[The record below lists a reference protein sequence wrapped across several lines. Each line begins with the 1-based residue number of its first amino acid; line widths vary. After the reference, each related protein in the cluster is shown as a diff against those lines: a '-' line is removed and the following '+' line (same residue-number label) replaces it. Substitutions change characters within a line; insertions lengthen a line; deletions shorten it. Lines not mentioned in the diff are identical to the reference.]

1 MSPAPPEAC
10 WLLVATQDWGP
21 MLAVGLV
28 RLATRLPPPGFQS
41 QVTSISAVGGLGEI
55 LSILGTPNTVAMDW
69 RVDLVKKKLA
79 YQDLG
84 WCWGDPGG
92 EAWLLQ
98 DALHFPGA
106 VIGHGTLVA
115 PEIIVGGQEGAI
127 GGDDC
132 CAVTCGPVE
141 TSAATSCGPW
151 CMITSGRGADGDPRP

>member
-1 MSPAPPEAC
+1 M
-10 WLLVATQDWGP
+10 
-21 MLAVGLV
+21 
-28 RLATRLPPPGFQS
+28 
-41 QVTSISAVGGLGEI
+41 
-55 LSILGTPNTVAMDW
+55 
-69 RVDLVKKKLA
+69 KKKLA

-106 VIGHGTLVA
+106 VIGQGTLVA

-151 CMITSGRGADGDPRP
+151 CMITSGRGADGDLGHRAHLQRRLRQATPRPRPACHKLS